1 MSQASG
7 DQIPLNS
14 VGPAPGGETA
24 PPAGGSWPPVPP
36 PLVNRLVSSATAV
49 PFVPE
54 EKRPVAFDT
63 SFSCVV
69 EPPAKRRRSN
79 GSADNTETSVRSV
92 VPTAAPTA
100 GAGAPVVTPNPA
112 LIGARPPTNN
122 AAATAPMT
130 TVPPFAQGGTNV
142 PFTPPGSAAPF
153 EFNPEKP
160 PKVRWLSWSTLLLL
174 AGCVAGYFQYQRMQQ
189 TRAEVPTVSAPTSVA
204 PEPPTAGASAGSS
217 LATPFTALKQA
228 KATIKDAGEKHKAS
242 YELVE
247 KMLDD
252 PNAVV
257 DAAPKPAAAPVVVAP
272 TEPEPSGRPKR
283 DAVTA
288 LLGTDGEFFVP
299 AGSPKPSLA
308 FARWVRSVK
317 IGGARLTDRPRVLVG
332 AGAFTFGDVVELN
345 LGIVLEGYNSERR
358 ALQFKETSTGAVI
371 ERRL

>member
-7 DQIPLNS
+7 DQTPLNS
-14 VGPAPGGETA
+14 AGPTPGGEIS
-24 PPAGGSWPPVPP
+24 PPAGGSWPPLPP

-54 EKRPVAFDT
+54 EKRPVVVDT

-79 GSADNTETSVRSV
+79 GAADGAETSVRSV

-100 GAGAPVVTPNPA
+100 GAGAPAVTPNPA
-112 LIGARPPTNN
+112 LIGARPPTSN
-122 AAATAPMT
+122 AVATAPMAT
-130 TVPPFAQGGTNV
+130 MPPFAHGGTTA
-142 PFTPPGSAAPF
+142 PFTPPGSAAPY
-153 EFNPEKP
+153 EFNPAKP
-160 PKVRWLSWSTLLLL
+160 PQVRWLSWSTLLLL

-189 TRAEVPTVSAPTSVA
+189 AQAAAPTASVSTVAA
-204 PEPPTAGASAGSS
+204 PVPPTAGTSTVSS

-252 PNAVV
+252 PNAAMDV
-257 DAAPKPAAAPVVVAP
+257 APKPVVAAAVATPV
-272 TEPEPSGRPKR
+272 EPEPSGRPKR

-288 LLGTDGEFFVP
+288 LLGSDGEFFVP

-308 FARWVRSVK
+308 FARWLRSVK
-317 IGGARLTDRPRVLVG
+317 IGGARLSDRPRVLVG
-332 AGAFTFGDVVELN
+332 AGAFMFGDVVELN
-345 LGIVLEGYNSERR
+345 LGIVLEGYNAERR
-358 ALQFKETSTGAVI
+358 ALRFKETSTGALI